1 MTVSAVDSFWR
12 SCKTEAWEAHAFDR
26 ADFMSAVWRFQVTG
40 SELSAKCFRLFG
52 VIFLAL
58 LVSSC
63 AGLGG
68 GSKVLDTYDLAVPQ
82 VKESGARK
90 AGIQILV
97 AEPQALK
104 ALDSESIV
112 VRTSPSAIQYL
123 GGAQWGDRLPKIVQ
137 ARLIQA
143 FENSGRFGGVGRPGE
158 GLAIDNQIIT
168 DIRAFEVRT
177 SGGDVA
183 TVEIFAKLL
192 NDRNG
197 VVTASKIFKNSVAAG
212 AGSDAFVR
220 ALDAAFDETASEIV
234 AWAAAKI

>member
-1 MTVSAVDSFWR
+1 VTLA
-12 SCKTEAWEAHAFDR
+12 EAA
-26 ADFMSAVWRFQVTG
+26 
-40 SELSAKCFRLFG
+40 AKWFKLAG
-52 VIFLAL
+52 VMAIAL
-58 LVSSC
+58 LSVAC

-68 GSKVLDTYDLAVPQ
+68 SSKALDTYDLAVPS
-82 VKESGARK
+82 VSEKGSRK
-90 AGIQILV
+90 SGIQILV

-158 GLAIDNQIIT
+158 GLAIDHQIIT

-177 SGGDVA
+177 DGTDVA
-183 TVEIFAKLL
+183 VVEIFVKLL

-197 VVTASKIFKNSVAAG
+197 VIIASKTFRNTASAG
-212 AGSDAFVR
+212 TGPDAFVR
-220 ALDAAFDETASEIV
+220 ALDSAFEVTASEIV
-234 AWAAAKI
+234 LWSAAKI

>member
-1 MTVSAVDSFWR
+1 VSEAKWFQSGLIVLLCLGVSACS
-12 SCKTEAWEAHAFDR
+12 
-26 ADFMSAVWRFQVTG
+26 
-40 SELSAKCFRLFG
+40 
-52 VIFLAL
+52 
-58 LVSSC
+58 
-63 AGLGG
+63 GLGG
-68 GSKVLDTYDLAVPQ
+68 ASKALDTYDLGVPSIPD
-82 VKESGARK
+82 KGGRK
-90 AGIQILV
+90 TGIQILV

-143 FENSGRFGGVGRPGE
+143 YENSGRFGGVGRPGE

-168 DIRAFEVRT
+168 DIRAFEIGT
-177 SGGDVA
+177 TGGDVA

-197 VVTASKIFKNSVAAG
+197 VVVASKVFRKTVSAG
-212 AGSDAFVR
+212 SGSDAFVR
-220 ALDAAFDETASEIV
+220 ALDAAFDATAAEIIAWTASNI
-234 AWAAAKI
+234 